1 MTSTTGPTW
10 LKNIFARPP
19 SATPAAAAS
28 AAQPTAAPT
37 AAPPLA
43 LLAAALRAPH
53 GASPEELAAAIAGSK
68 ARPDLD
74 PELVDDAGFPV
85 TSARCDDAVDET
97 VKEEI
102 VEWQALSGMAELDW
116 GDAQWRALT
125 LGTAVVRDLAGEAL
139 AQLMPAEGAA
149 PQLRLLPI
157 LPSGW
162 TLEQRQA
169 AGLWFKHTVA
179 QSGWPV
185 DHLTQ
190 VDVPRD
196 ATSARILGQYAAES
210 ELPNAR
216 NISLVVT
223 CDSHVDQA
231 TVDQWAAD
239 GMLSTPTRAQGR
251 IPGEG
256 AAGILLTSLANAER
270 MADAVFAQ
278 LHPLLETRREVSI
291 DSAKRAETQRMTDLA
306 QRALQAGA
314 RQLPEVNYLAADTDQ
329 RAGRALELMAL
340 ASSALP
346 QLDTT
351 ADVAHAGVGTG
362 SCGAVSLLCALALAR
377 HAVLLNNAPALF
389 MSNDDPF
396 ICTMALLSPP
406 LPPAR
411 PA

>member
-10 LKNIFARPP
+10 LKSILARPK
-19 SATPAAAAS
+19 SETTAAPAAA
-28 AAQPTAAPT
+28 PAPAT
-37 AAPPLA
+37 SAAPPLA
-43 LLAAALRAPH
+43 LLAAALRTPH
-53 GASPEELAAAIAGSK
+53 GASPEELAAAIAGNK

-74 PELVDDAGFPV
+74 PELVDDQGFPV
-85 TSARCDDAVDET
+85 TSARCDDAADET

-102 VEWQALSGMAELDW
+102 VEWLTLNGMAELHW

-139 AQLMPAEGAA
+139 AQLMPAEGPP

-162 TLEQRQA
+162 TAEQRQA
-169 AGLWFKHTVA
+169 AGLWFQHTVA
-179 QSGWPV
+179 QFGWPV
-185 DHLTQ
+185 DHLTRI
-190 VDVPRD
+190 DVARD
-196 ATSARILGQYAAES
+196 ATAAMIVGQCAADSA
-210 ELPNAR
+210 PNKR
-216 NISLVVT
+216 VISLLVA

-239 GMLSTPTRAQGR
+239 RTLATPARLQGR

-256 AAGILLTSLANAER
+256 AAGLLLTSLADAQR
-270 MADAVFAQ
+270 VADAVFAQ
-278 LHPLLETRREVSI
+278 LYPLVETRREVSI
-291 DSAKRAETQRMTDLA
+291 DSAKRAETQRITDLA
-306 QRALQAGA
+306 ERAVQDGAG
-314 RQLPEVNYLAADTDQ
+314 QLAKVSYLAADTDQ
-329 RAGRALELMAL
+329 RAGRGLELMAL

-351 ADVAHAGVGTG
+351 TDVAQAGVGTG
-362 SCGAVSLLCALALAR
+362 SCGAVPFLCALALAR
-377 HAVLLNNAPALF
+377 HAVLINNAPALF

-396 ICTMALLSPP
+396 TCTMALVSPP
-406 LPPAR
+406 LPPAA